1 MMFKTRVF
9 LSVFSILLIGTFLTS
24 SCKKTKQ
31 FAEGN
36 VSLKF
41 SSDTILF
48 DTLFSTIGSST
59 YTLIVS
65 NRENRKVNIS
75 QLYLGGGSQSNFRM
89 NVDGI
94 SAYKHTDVEIPANDS
109 IYIFVEVTIDPNS
122 GTGPMLITDSIVFEI
137 NGNIQDVNLIAYGI
151 DAYFIL
157 PNRNISGLPPF
168 NIVAG
173 EHVDTTWTNDKP
185 IVIYGYAVVDSTAS
199 LTIEAGTKIYFH
211 NNSGL
216 WIYKGGSLKVMGT
229 IDNPV
234 NFEGDRPEDYY
245 KDIPGQWDRIW
256 INEGSINNEINYAV
270 IRNGFIGIQAELLQ
284 QDMGNQINIK
294 NTIIEN
300 MSGVGILSR
309 AHKIDAENL
318 LIANCKQ
325 YGLALTMGGEYEF
338 RHCTFANYWNYD
350 IRKTPLLYINNYYKD
365 ALDQIYP
372 YDLNKANFYNCII
385 YGNSDEEIVLDE
397 NTSGGNYNYF
407 FDHALIKT
415 EINTSNTIFW
425 QGIIKNQNPDF
436 KDISNNDY
444 HLGESSA
451 AIHKGKAG
459 VLPNIDLDGATRD
472 ASLPDLGVYEYIQ

>member
-1 MMFKTRVF
+1 MTFRTKIF
-9 LSVFSILLIGTFLTS
+9 LSLFSVILVGIFLTS
-24 SCKKTKQ
+24 SCKKTEQ

-36 VSLKF
+36 ISLKF

-65 NRENRKVNIS
+65 NNEDRKVNIS
-75 QLYLGGGSQSNFRM
+75 QLYLGGGTQSSFRM
-89 NVDGI
+89 NVDGV
-94 SAYKHTDVEIPANDS
+94 SGYKLTDVEIPANDS
-109 IYIFVEVTIDPNS
+109 IYIFVEVTIDPNA
-122 GTGPMLITDSIVFEI
+122 GTGPMLVTDSIVFET

-173 EHVDTTWTNDKP
+173 EHIDTTWTNDKP

-234 NFEGDRPEDYY
+234 NFEGDRPEEYY
-245 KDIPGQWDRIW
+245 EDIPGQWDRIW
-256 INEGSINNEINYAV
+256 INEGSVDNEINYAV
-270 IRNGFIGIQAELLQ
+270 IKNGFIGIQAELLQ

-309 AHKIDAENL
+309 AHTIDAENL

-325 YGLALTMGGEYEF
+325 YDLALTMGGEYEF

-350 IRKTPLLYINNYYKD
+350 VRKTSLLYVNNYYKD
-365 ALDQIYP
+365 ANDNIYP
-372 YDLNKANFYNCII
+372 FDLNKANFYNCII
-385 YGNSDEEIVLDE
+385 YGNGDEEVVLDE
-397 NTSGGNYNYF
+397 NSNGGNFNYL
-407 FDHALIKT
+407 FDHALLKT
-415 EINTSNTIFW
+415 EINTNNTSNW
-425 QGIIKNQNPDF
+425 KGIIKNKTPDF
-436 KDISNNDY
+436 KDISNNNY
-444 HLGESSA
+444 HLGDNSE
-451 AIHKGKAG
+451 AIEKGKAG
-459 VLPNIDLDGATRD
+459 VLPNNDLDGVTRD
-472 ASLPDLGVYEYIQ
+472 ASLPDLGAYEYVQ